1 MGSKKEFLWFYISI
15 GSFFLMAST
24 FLLMPTDFRTMNLQ
38 FMSYGVGI
46 MFWAFLI
53 LGIVSQI
60 ILTKQRKNWFI
71 RNRIRRFRTKSKSG
85 VITFMQNLPA
95 TIADLTLVISII
107 ALIVSIVLT
116 NAMGYTC
123 YIFMA
128 LLVFSFCMHCILNG
142 KIYYYLTNQSTIL
155 RTAQPKQSEEKE
167 KE

>member
-1 MGSKKEFLWFYISI
+1 MGSRKEFIWLYISI
-15 GSFFLMAST
+15 GSFFFMASS
-24 FLLMPTDFRTMNLQ
+24 FLLMPIDFRTTKLQ
-38 FMSYGVGI
+38 FMSYCVGI
-46 MFWAFLI
+46 MFWIFMI

-60 ILTKQRKNWFI
+60 ILAKQRKNWFI
-71 RNRIRRFRTKSKSG
+71 KNRIRRFRTKSKLG
-85 VITFMQNLPA
+85 VIAFMQNLPA
-95 TIADLTLVISII
+95 TIADITLVVSII

-116 NAMGYTC
+116 NAMGYAC

-155 RTAQPKQSEEKE
+155 RSAQPKQSEEKE

>member
-1 MGSKKEFLWFYISI
+1 MGSRKEFLWLYISI
-15 GSFFLMAST
+15 GSFFLMACS
-24 FLLMPTDFRTMNLQ
+24 FLLMPINFETTNLQ
-38 FMSYGVGI
+38 FMSYCVGI
-46 MFWAFLI
+46 MFWVFLI

-60 ILTKQRKNWFI
+60 ILAKQRKNWFI

-85 VITFMQNLPA
+85 VIAFVQNLPA
-95 TIADLTLVISII
+95 TIADITLVISII

-116 NAMGYTC
+116 NAMGYAC

-142 KIYYYLTNQSTIL
+142 KIYYYLTNQSSIL

>member
-1 MGSKKEFLWFYISI
+1 MASKKEFIWFYISI
-15 GSFFLMAST
+15 GSFFLMACS
-24 FLLMPTDFRTMNLQ
+24 FLLMPINFETTNLQ
-38 FMSYGVGI
+38 FMSYCVGI
-46 MFWAFLI
+46 MFWVFLI

-60 ILTKQRKNWFI
+60 ILAKQRKNWFI

-85 VITFMQNLPA
+85 AIAFLQNLPA
-95 TIADLTLVISII
+95 TIADLTLVISVI

-116 NAMGYTC
+116 NAMGYAC

-142 KIYYYLTNQSTIL
+142 KIYYYLTNQSAIL
-155 RTAQPKQSEEKE
+155 RAAQPKQSEEKE